1 MPVLIDTD
9 VAIELM
15 RHSPY
20 ALDCVSRH
28 DDSIYVSS
36 VTVAELYFGAYNSAR
51 PNENVAK
58 IRGFLEN
65 FPRVTITD
73 EVAERFGRIKAELR
87 RRSVQIA
94 PFDLMIASIALEND
108 FRLAT
113 GNTKHFAALMELQT
127 EDWVRST
134 RRP

>member
-15 RHSPY
+15 RQSPY

-58 IRGFLEN
+58 VRGFLEN
-65 FPRVTITD
+65 FPRVNITD
-73 EVAERFGRIKAELR
+73 EVAERFGRVKAELR
-87 RRSVQIA
+87 RRSV
-94 PFDLMIASIALEND
+94 LG
-108 FRLAT
+108 R
-113 GNTKHFAALMELQT
+113 
-127 EDWVRST
+127 
-134 RRP
+134 RRPLDGAGRGRSERQADLYGRPLGGDAGL